1 MIGAIPAAIPPSPR
15 TMTGARGVRSQL
27 HETGPEVLARELF
40 ELLLGEA
47 VRHVPSLRSCLPQ
60 G

>member
-1 MIGAIPAAIPPSPR
+1 
-15 TMTGARGVRSQL
+15 MTGARGVRSQL
-27 HETGPEVLARELF
+27 RETGPEVLARELF